1 MRSLSKNKNI
11 LKFLPNNKGTIYA
24 NLIVKW
30 KKRMK
35 EILKQV
41 KKIELNTKKLVE
53 GLITGNYH
61 SIFKGTG
68 IEFSEIR
75 EYKPG
80 DDIRTIDWKVT
91 ARFNRPFIKEFIEER
106 DLGVYFVLDVSA
118 SSSFGN
124 NIEKKRKSIELIASL
139 MFSAMKNNDAVG
151 LFLITDKLEKFIPAR
166 KGKKHI
172 LRLIT
177 ELLTFNPE
185 SKKTNLLEPFKSVSK
200 IIKKRSIVF
209 VVSDFFSD
217 DFSKPLKVLKK
228 KNDVI
233 AVRIVDKREKEIP
246 DIGYIELEDEETG
259 EQILVD
265 TSNKEFRE
273 NYARLIWENDKKLE
287 KMFKKYKIDF
297 IEILTDESY
306 EKPLKKFFKI
316 RKFREIR

>member
-1 MRSLSKNKNI
+1 
-11 LKFLPNNKGTIYA
+11 
-24 NLIVKW
+24 
-30 KKRMK
+30 MK
-35 EILKQV
+35 QILKQI
-41 KKIELNTKKLVE
+41 KNLELNTKKLVE

-75 EYKPG
+75 EYKSG
-80 DDIRTIDWKVT
+80 DDIRAIDWKVT

-106 DLGVYFVLDVSA
+106 DLRVYFVLDVSA

-151 LFLITDKLEKFIPAR
+151 LFLITDKLEKFAPAR
-166 KGKKHI
+166 KGKKYI

-177 ELLTFNPE
+177 NLLTFEPE
-185 SKKTNLLEPFKSVSK
+185 SKKTNLIEPFKSVSK

-233 AVRIVDKREKEIP
+233 AVRVIDKREKEIP
-246 DIGYIELEDEETG
+246 NVGYIELEDEETG

-265 TSNKEFRE
+265 TSDENFRK
-273 NYARLIWENDKKLE
+273 NYSKIIKENDKKLE

-297 IEILTDESY
+297 IEVLTDESY
-306 EKPLKKFFKI
+306 DKPLKKFFKI
-316 RKFREIR
+316 RKFRVVR

>member
-1 MRSLSKNKNI
+1 
-11 LKFLPNNKGTIYA
+11 
-24 NLIVKW
+24 
-30 KKRMK
+30 MK

-80 DDIRTIDWKVT
+80 DDVRAIDWKVT

-106 DLGVYFVLDVSA
+106 DLNVYFVLDVSA

-139 MFSAMKNNDAVG
+139 MFSAMKNNDAAG

-233 AVRIVDKREKEIP
+233 AVRIMDKREKEIP

-265 TSNKEFRE
+265 TSDESFRE
-273 NYARLIWENDKKLE
+273 NYSKIIKENDKKLE
-287 KMFKKYKIDF
+287 SMFRKYKIDF

>member
-1 MRSLSKNKNI
+1 
-11 LKFLPNNKGTIYA
+11 
-24 NLIVKW
+24 
-30 KKRMK
+30 MK

-80 DDIRTIDWKVT
+80 DDVRAIDWKVT

-106 DLGVYFVLDVSA
+106 DLNVYFVLDVSA

-139 MFSAMKNNDAVG
+139 MFSAMKNNDAAG

-233 AVRIVDKREKEIP
+233 AVRIMDKREKEIP

-265 TSNKEFRE
+265 TSDEEFRK
-273 NYARLIWENDKKLE
+273 NYAKVMKTQNNKLYTL
-287 KMFKKYKIDF
+287 FKKHKIDTV
-297 IEILTDESY
+297 EITTDESY
-306 EKPLKKFFKI
+306 EIPLRKFFRTRQKKVI
-316 RKFREIR
+316 S

>member
-1 MRSLSKNKNI
+1 
-11 LKFLPNNKGTIYA
+11 
-24 NLIVKW
+24 
-30 KKRMK
+30 MK

-68 IEFSEIR
+68 IEFSKIR

-80 DDIRTIDWKVT
+80 DDVRAIDWKVT

-106 DLGVYFVLDVSA
+106 DLSVYFVLDVSA

-151 LFLITDKLEKFIPAR
+151 LFLITDKLEKFVPAR

-177 ELLTFNPE
+177 NLLTFEPK
-185 SKKTNLLEPFKSVSK
+185 SKKTNLLESFKSVSK

-228 KNDVI
+228 RNDVI
-233 AVRIVDKREKEIP
+233 AIRIIDNREKEIP
-246 DIGYIELEDEETG
+246 NVGYIELEDEETG

-265 TSNKEFRE
+265 TSDENFGE
-273 NYARLIWENDKKLE
+273 NYSKIIKENDKKLE
-287 KMFKKYKIDF
+287 KMFKRYRIDF

-306 EKPLKKFFKI
+306 DKPLKKFFKI
-316 RKFREIR
+316 RKFKEVK

>member
-1 MRSLSKNKNI
+1 MR
-11 LKFLPNNKGTIYA
+11 
-24 NLIVKW
+24 
-30 KKRMK
+30 

-41 KKIELNTKKLVE
+41 KKIELSTKKLVE

-80 DDIRTIDWKVT
+80 DDVRAIDWKVT

-106 DLGVYFVLDVSA
+106 DLNVYFVLDVSA

-139 MFSAMKNNDAVG
+139 MFSAMKNNDAAG

-233 AVRIVDKREKEIP
+233 AVRIMDKREKEIP

-265 TSNKEFRE
+265 TSDENFRE